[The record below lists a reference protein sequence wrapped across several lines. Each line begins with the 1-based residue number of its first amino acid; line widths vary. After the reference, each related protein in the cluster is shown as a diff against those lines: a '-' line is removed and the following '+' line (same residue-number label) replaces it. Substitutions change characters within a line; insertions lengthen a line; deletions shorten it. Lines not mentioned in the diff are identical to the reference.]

1 MCVCVATR
9 AFFVVEA
16 TSSIFISIASSSS
29 SFKVCFNEE
38 MKKEERD
45 ETERKKD

>member
-16 TSSIFISIASSSS
+16 TSSIFILIMLL
-29 SFKVCFNEE
+29 SFTCVL
-38 MKKEERD
+38 KEEEKGKR
-45 ETERKKD
+45 

>member
-16 TSSIFISIASSSS
+16 TSSIFILMLLSSL
-29 SFKVCFNEE
+29 FIL
-38 MKKEERD
+38 MKRD

>member
-16 TSSIFISIASSSS
+16 TSSIFILIMLLL
-29 SFKVCFNEE
+29 FTLCFEGRGKRKKV
-38 MKKEERD
+38 R
-45 ETERKKD
+45 ERKKD